1 MQCDGIKGMC
11 TIVEIRKAVLAF
23 SETTA
28 GSVIIAAIL
37 LVLVMGFSYVMH
49 QVI

>member
-1 MQCDGIKGMC
+1 MEIK
-11 TIVEIRKAVLAF
+11 KAIIAF

-28 GSVIIAAIL
+28 GSVVIAAML
-37 LVLVMGFSYVMH
+37 LALVMAFSYVMH

>member
-1 MQCDGIKGMC
+1 MQRHGIKGMC
-11 TIVEIRKAVLAF
+11 TIMEIKKAIIAF

-28 GSVIIAAIL
+28 GSVVIAAML
-37 LVLVMGFSYVMH
+37 LALVMAFSYVMH